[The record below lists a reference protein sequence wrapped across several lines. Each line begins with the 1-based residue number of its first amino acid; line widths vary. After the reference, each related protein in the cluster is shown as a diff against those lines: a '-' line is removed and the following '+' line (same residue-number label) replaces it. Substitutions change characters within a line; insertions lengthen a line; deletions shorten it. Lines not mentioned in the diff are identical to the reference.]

1 MLSAVRVTVSNADI
15 KPVATG
21 SGYAGS
27 IYAAYKAYEQTAGD
41 GSLPPMEY
49 MSMMHSRAT
58 TLHLSPRV
66 GDTLTSNL
74 RAPLLTVVEDTSPGV
89 HDTLIAACDPQ
100 RYKELGV
107 EKWEEHGS
115 CSENCVLALKEINE
129 RSGLKGKRAIG
140 SDVTVNTVPAP
151 LNLFMN
157 IPWTKEGDV
166 SFEAPT
172 TKRGDYVKFR
182 AERDVVVVMSAC
194 PQDVLSINGGKP
206 MVAHF
211 VVESS
216 SAEAPEMADD
226 KKDEAKAIPEKT
238 MRRTSSRGPAPKLQ
252 TRQSSRQQ
260 VPQEPVKEAEEPKSE
275 ETELE
280 PKKPKLD
287 PPNVK
292 SPVSNPRPG
301 KKAPRKLEKRMPSMP
316 QSPGPSVET

>member
-1 MLSAVRVTVSNADI
+1 
-15 KPVATG
+15 
-21 SGYAGS
+21 
-27 IYAAYKAYEQTAGD
+27 
-41 GSLPPMEY
+41 
-49 MSMMHSRAT
+49 
-58 TLHLSPRV
+58 
-66 GDTLTSNL
+66 
-74 RAPLLTVVEDTSPGV
+74 VEDTSPGV

-166 SFEAPT
+166 SFDPPK
-172 TKRGDYVKFR
+172 TKRGDYIKFR

-194 PQDVLSINGGKP
+194 PQDVLAINGHKP

-216 SAEAPEMADD
+216 SAEDMAEAKKKGEEAENILAKAKRRMSSRDRVPKAKKAEEVKTEASKPAPE
-226 KKDEAKAIPEKT
+226 
-238 MRRTSSRGPAPKLQ
+238 
-252 TRQSSRQQ
+252 
-260 VPQEPVKEAEEPKSE
+260 
-275 ETELE
+275 
-280 PKKPKLD
+280 KPDLD
-287 PPNVK
+287 PPKAVN
-292 SPVSNPRPG
+292 NARPG
-301 KKAPRKLEKRMPSMP
+301 RKAPRKLEKRGSAA
-316 QSPGPSVET
+316 QSPGLSSKA

>member
-1 MLSAVRVTVSNADI
+1 
-15 KPVATG
+15 
-21 SGYAGS
+21 
-27 IYAAYKAYEQTAGD
+27 
-41 GSLPPMEY
+41 MEY
-49 MSMMHSRAT
+49 MSMMHSRAS

-107 EKWEEHGS
+107 KKWEEHGS

-157 IPWTKEGDV
+157 IPWTQEGDV

-172 TKRGDYVKFR
+172 TKRGDYIKLR

-216 SAEAPEMADD
+216 STEGLKKAEGQEG
-226 KKDEAKAIPEKT
+226 EAKTVPENAK
-238 MRRTSSRGPAPKLQ
+238 RRTSSRGPAPKLQ
-252 TRQSSRQQ
+252 TRKSSKQQ
-260 VPQEPVKEAEEPKSE
+260 VPQEPVEEAEEAKTE
-275 ETELE
+275 EATPAPQKPNLE
-280 PKKPKLD
+280 

-301 KKAPRKLEKRMPSMP
+301 KKAPRKLEKRTPSMP
-316 QSPGPSVET
+316 QSPGPSVKT